1 MLMFWLCNHHYSFV
15 LVLLIME
22 LYDFDLASFTEKAH
36 PLQRLKQIRFLAGNT
51 QWKFF
56 KYLGKNVKKTPKKNP
71 RYFCTKYEKV
81 QITIEIIGQ

>member
-56 KYLGKNVKKTPKKNP
+56 KYLGKNVKKKNQKNP
-71 RYFCTKYEKV
+71 PGIFVQSTKKYR
-81 QITIEIIGQ
+81 

>member
-56 KYLGKNVKKTPKKNP
+56 KYLGKNVKKNQKKKTPGIFVQSTKKY
-71 RYFCTKYEKV
+71 R
-81 QITIEIIGQ
+81 

>member
-1 MLMFWLCNHHYSFV
+1 MLMFWLCNHHYFFV

-56 KYLGKNVKKTPKKNP
+56 KYLGKNVKKNQKKKNP
-71 RYFCTKYEKV
+71 GIFVQSTKKYR
-81 QITIEIIGQ
+81 

>member
-56 KYLGKNVKKTPKKNP
+56 KYLGKNVKKNPQKNP
-71 RYFCTKYEKV
+71 PGIFVQSTKKYR
-81 QITIEIIGQ
+81 

>member
-56 KYLGKNVKKTPKKNP
+56 KYLGKNVKKNQKKKP
-71 RYFCTKYEKV
+71 PGIFVQSTKKYR
-81 QITIEIIGQ
+81 

>member
-56 KYLGKNVKKTPKKNP
+56 KYLGKNVKKTQKKKNP
-71 RYFCTKYEKV
+71 GIFVQSTKKYR
-81 QITIEIIGQ
+81 

>member
-56 KYLGKNVKKTPKKNP
+56 KYLGKNVKKKPPQKNP
-71 RYFCTKYEKV
+71 GIFVQSTKKYR
-81 QITIEIIGQ
+81 